1 MTEQGMAGPTK
12 RDRVLTAAKRW
23 WPLAA
28 AVPLGAVAGAGY
40 AVLAPP
46 VYTANSYVVVV
57 PDSSGEAGLA
67 VNFAQAYGRLAA
79 QPQVLA
85 MAAPDAGRTGAE
97 LASQVTGTTS
107 PDAPVIEIAGS
118 GRHPD
123 QAVKAA
129 DAVAKALVSFANT
142 SSKETGVKLVP
153 LAAAADPDKPT
164 TPSRQLDVAV
174 GGAAGVLVGSLAMMA
189 RRRATGEAGAA
200 GPVAAEPVA
209 GEPVAAVPTP
219 SREPSERPEKAEKTA
234 KAGSAT

>member
-1 MTEQGMAGPTK
+1 MTEQGMAEQAK
-12 RDRVLTAAKRW
+12 RGRGRTVARRW

-28 AVPLGAVAGAGY
+28 AVPLGAVVGAGY
-40 AVLAPP
+40 AVLAPA

-57 PDSSGEAGLA
+57 PTNGGEAGLA

-97 LASQVTGTTS
+97 LANQVAGTTS

-118 GRHPD
+118 GGQPD
-123 QAVKAA
+123 AAVKAA

-164 TPSRQLDVAV
+164 TPSKQLDVAV
-174 GGAAGVLVGSLAMMA
+174 GGAAGVLVGALAMMA
-189 RRRATGEAGAA
+189 RRKGTGDADAAPVPTGGPAVVGPAA
-200 GPVAAEPVA
+200 G
-209 GEPVAAVPTP
+209 PVAAVPTP
-219 SREPSERPEKAEKTA
+219 SREKPESV
-234 KAGSAT
+234 GSPK

>member
-1 MTEQGMAGPTK
+1 MTEQGMAEQ
-12 RDRVLTAAKRW
+12 AKRGRVRMAARHW

-57 PDSSGEAGLA
+57 PGSGGESGLA

-129 DAVAKALVSFANT
+129 DAVAKALVAFANT
-142 SSKETGVKLVP
+142 SSKETDVKLVP
-153 LAAAADPDKPT
+153 LAAAADPDQPT

-174 GGAAGVLVGSLAMMA
+174 GGAAGVLVGALAMMA
-189 RRRATGEAGAA
+189 RRRGTGDTAAAPAPVA
-200 GPVAAEPVA
+200 GPVVAAPVA
-209 GEPVAAVPTP
+209 AEPVAAVPTP
-219 SREPSERPEKAEKTA
+219 SREKTEKTE
-234 KAGSAT
+234 KAGSTT